1 MNYRR
6 SRWELRLGAAL
17 FALMVA
23 VPMPPAAAGP
33 KVKLHGYITGR
44 PNDRTVAILDD
55 NLELT
60 PASKVAGQDAAEHA
74 LRPAD
79 LAPGMLIEAEGQWLD
94 RHRFFAEKI
103 TVDLKDAEKQTR
115 GSAYLQ
121 EEPAEGVKIHQG
133 QSAELK
139 ADGYWLELGPQT
151 LREWDPVKA
160 RLRAPSAA
168 GAGDSPSG
176 DEPPLAGLHV
186 LYTGRRRSDGRI
198 TAERIELGPSAPA
211 SAYRMPHDLE
221 VARAKDPQTGIGVI
235 EFRQGKKVQGRMK
248 LLAVPSVQEY
258 VSQLGDSLLPSG
270 SKGTTRALEFRFF
283 VVEDPTINAA
293 ALPEGTLL
301 VNTGLLGAVDNEAQ
315 LAFVLSHEI
324 AHVLQVHHQRE
335 IEETRGKRIGLT
347 IAGLAAGAF
356 IGDVGLFMA
365 EIGIASVVN
374 GHQRELEN
382 QADRLGLQNII
393 EHGYDPREAPK
404 FSRMIIERYSQR
416 TTSRVWSNHDSMLM
430 RGSFLTTQLM
440 RQYPDSRWD
449 NAKADTSSFQAMRE
463 ALGPV
468 KIE

>member
-1 MNYRR
+1 MSDRR
-6 SRWELRLGAAL
+6 SKWELRLGSAL
-17 FALMVA
+17 LALILA
-23 VPMPPAAAGP
+23 VPMPPAVAGP

-44 PNDRTVAILDD
+44 PDDRTVAILDD
-55 NLELT
+55 KVELT
-60 PASKVAGQDAAEHA
+60 TASKVAGQDAAEHA

-94 RHRFFAEKI
+94 RHKFFAEKI
-103 TVDLKDAEKQTR
+103 TVDLKDAEKQIH

-121 EEPAEGVKIHQG
+121 EEPAEGVKIHKG

-160 RLRAPSAA
+160 RLSAPSAA
-168 GAGDSPSG
+168 AAGDSPSG
-176 DEPPLAGLHV
+176 NEPPLAGLHV
-186 LYTGRRRSDGRI
+186 VYTGLRRSDGRI
-198 TAERIELGPSAPA
+198 TAERVELGPSAPA
-211 SAYRMPHDLE
+211 SAYKMPRDLE

-270 SKGTTRALEFRFF
+270 SKGTARALEFRFF

-335 IEETRGKRIGLT
+335 VEETRGKRIGLT

-356 IGDVGLFMA
+356 IGNVGLFMA

-449 NAKADTSSFQAMRE
+449 NAKTDTSAFQAMRE